1 MILTDE
7 QKYII
12 DLSKTLQHNE
22 ILAIQACAGSG
33 KTSTLREIALANPN
47 AKFLYLAFNK
57 AIVTESS
64 SKFPKNVIVKTIH
77 SLAYSY
83 MKDKFGNFN
92 VANKLTVFYLNN
104 IMEFEGGYKDTSLA
118 IKLFDDFLKSNKT
131 FNDYFPNKE
140 LIKFLFEATLERKLP
155 ITHNFYLKIY
165 EMANDK
171 KLDSKYDFILL
182 DEAQDTN
189 EVMLSVFLKNNC
201 KKILVGD
208 TFQNIYGFNNSI
220 NAFEIIRA
228 DYNTTLSKSFRCKQ
242 QILDYANFLLD
253 KFSNKS
259 FKAMT
264 SGFKENNEAETTT
277 FITRTNAGIIN
288 FLNEMDDIK
297 NPQDFCLLKEPD
309 KIFTPLWAIIHF
321 RNGKFDSIPK
331 EYAYIKQFNNTK
343 ELYKYVNES
352 QEIELEKAINIL
364 KKDIDLIK
372 VTKLAN
378 KLFHNKKAKYFIINA
393 HQSKGLEW
401 DIVELK
407 EDFPDLIDLENKIA
421 TEDTQK
427 KREERKK
434 QFEQEL
440 NLFYVAVTRAK
451 KKLIDN
457 SRNIMLYKHNL
468 KDDVITCGENFSK
481 QILVT
486 LTNKIDKEV
495 KNNDLVK
502 QRQEMTYIRHY
513 K

>member
-7 QKYII
+7 QKHII
-12 DLSKTLQHNE
+12 DLSKTLKNNE

-57 AIVTESS
+57 AIVTESH
-64 SKFPKNVIVKTIH
+64 SKFPKNVNLKTIH

-83 MKDKFGNFN
+83 MRNEFGNFN
-92 VANKLTVFYLNN
+92 VANKLNVFDLND
-104 IMEFEGGYKDTSLA
+104 IMEFEGGYKDTALA
-118 IKLFDDFLKSNKT
+118 IKFFDDFLRSDKT

-165 EMANDK
+165 EMASNK
-171 KLDSKYDFILL
+171 RLDTKYDFILL

-220 NAFEIIRA
+220 NAFEIIKA
-228 DYNTTLSKSFRCKQ
+228 NYDTTLSKSFRCKQ

-253 KFSNKS
+253 KFANKS

-264 SGFKENNEAETTT
+264 SGFKENNEFETKA

-288 FLNEMDDIK
+288 FLDKMDDVE
-297 NPQDFCLLKEPD
+297 NLQNFCLLKEPD
-309 KIFTPLWAIIHF
+309 KIFAPLWAIIHF

-343 ELYKYVNES
+343 ELYKYIGES
-352 QEIELEKAINIL
+352 QEIELEKAIDIL
-364 KKDIDLIK
+364 NGDIDLKK

-378 KLFHNKKAKYFIINA
+378 KLFYNKEAKQFIINA
-393 HQSKGLEW
+393 HQAKGLEW

-407 EDFPDLIDLENKIA
+407 EDFPNLIDLESKVA
-421 TEDTQK
+421 TEDTQR

-440 NLFYVAVTRAK
+440 NLFYVAITRAK
-451 KKLIDN
+451 KKLIDD
-457 SRNIMLYKHNL
+457 SSNIMLYKNNL
-468 KDDVITCGENFSK
+468 KDDVVTYKEISQK
-481 QILVT
+481 QIVT
-486 LTNKIDKEV
+486 LMNKIDEETR
-495 KNNDLVK
+495 NNNLIK
-502 QRQEMTYIRHY
+502 QKQEMTYIRHY